1 MFVYMCILRR
11 SGVVNNL
18 KSFKYK
24 LNPPPTILDH
34 IMKDGNCSQILNSQ
48 SIVFFFLN
56 VRYFKNCITYKVVHN
71 FKSL

>member
-1 MFVYMCILRR
+1 MCILRR
-11 SGVVNNL
+11 PGVVNNL

-24 LNPPPTILDH
+24 LNPPPPTILDH
-34 IMKDGNCSQILNSQ
+34 IMKDGNCFANSKFT
-48 SIVFFFLN
+48 INCIFFLN

>member
-11 SGVVNNL
+11 PGVPVVNSL

-48 SIVFFFLN
+48 SYFFLKCEIFQKLYN
-56 VRYFKNCITYKVVHN
+56 LQGCTQ
-71 FKSL
+71 L

>member
-1 MFVYMCILRR
+1 MCILRR
-11 SGVVNNL
+11 PGVPVVNNL

-34 IMKDGNCSQILNSQ
+34 IMKDGNCFANSKFT
-48 SIVFFFLN
+48 INCIFFLN